1 MDIPN
6 VPLTAARNLDLREEY
21 GLLDEDDGPLDLAS
35 CTLKM
40 EGRQYGA
47 QPGLALISLSE
58 VTDDSQGIRVLDAAA
73 GQIRIVIAK
82 ATLAALPGG
91 PVGGTEPNQPD
102 TFVYDLVI
110 DRPTPAEPLAMA
122 GTFIVSPGV
131 TVL

>member
-1 MDIPN
+1 
-6 VPLTAARNLDLREEY
+6 
-21 GLLDEDDGPLDLAS
+21 
-35 CTLKM
+35 M
-40 EGRQYGA
+40 EVRQYGA

-73 GQIRIVIAK
+73 GHIRIVIAK

>member
-21 GLLDEDDGPLDLAS
+21 GLLDEDDGPLDLTS

-40 EGRQYGA
+40 EVRQYGA

-73 GQIRIVIAK
+73 GAVIVVPTALNCAK
-82 ATLAALPGG
+82 WLQRSKEGAEF
-91 PVGGTEPNQPD
+91 VGD
-102 TFVYDLVI
+102 I
-110 DRPTPAEPLAMA
+110 
-122 GTFIVSPGV
+122 
-131 TVL
+131 